1 MTTPAAITA
10 VIARPHPTTTWTGR
24 YVYSFGAPADL
35 GPILHRLA
43 HDARTTHGAAG
54 IDALTR
60 ALLEEHNGWNQLD
73 PDGESLGN
81 CRCHDPQ
88 PAAPSWPDTDP
99 LTPGQ
104 SGRAQYLYLLTP
116 TALHVET
123 RVNGDWR
130 HVGQAAYTR
139 PTTAVRF
146 DRISERAHT
155 LHEAHAF
162 ATDPLN

>member
-24 YVYSFGAPADL
+24 YVYSFGAPTDL

-43 HDARTTHGAAG
+43 HAAHAADG
-54 IDALTR
+54 IDALAR
-60 ALLEEHNGWNQLD
+60 ALLDEHYGWNRLD
-73 PDGESLGN
+73 PVGERLGE
-81 CRCHDPQ
+81 CRCHDPV
-88 PAAPSWPDTDP
+88 PAAPSWPDTAP
-99 LTPGQ
+99 LSPGQ
-104 SGRAQYLYLLTP
+104 CGRAQYAYLLTP
-116 TALHVET
+116 THLRVDT
-123 RVNGDWR
+123 RVNGAWR
-130 HVGQAAYTR
+130 HLGQAAYTR

-146 DRISERAHT
+146 DRMSERAHT